1 MANQKTLT
9 QADQFWSAD
18 DPESCYNSEQE
29 LAYEIADNLLV
40 GEDATVKVYCSKRLP
55 DRKLFVTATEENG
68 EREVVW
74 RWLDEKK
81 SDFQRENRYIVLK
94 ISDYNQ
100 ALSHA
105 EISLL
110 AALTEKVD
118 NYRRKQ
124 GKDILQAVVVEHDWP
139 EYESVWQA
147 IEERVRN
154 AGTA

>member
-18 DPESCYNSEQE
+18 DPESCHNSVQE

-40 GEDATVKVYCSKRLP
+40 GEDATVKVYCSKRLL

-74 RWLDEKK
+74 HWLDEKK

-100 ALSHA
+100 CLTDK
-105 EISLL
+105 EVIEL
-110 AALTEKVD
+110 ANIVYKVD
-118 NYRRKQ
+118 AHRRKQ
-124 GKDILQAVVVEHDWP
+124 GKEILQAVVVEHDWP

-147 IEERVRN
+147 IEERVGN